1 MPEAHTSSRNT
12 QSNQNRAPHKR
23 NKQSANRS
31 SRSPIYG
38 ALDLGTNNCR
48 LLLASRARQGFRI
61 LDAFSRIVRLGEG
74 VNKSGVMTDEAMDR
88 TIEALKVCAEK
99 IKRRGVTHMRS
110 VATEACRLAEN
121 SNEFVNR
128 VWDET
133 GIAIDVITAEEEA
146 RLAVIG
152 CQGVFDKAAKKVIVF
167 DIGGGSTEITAIE
180 RVEGGKYR
188 LIDWAS
194 IPFGVV
200 RLSESIEGGAR
211 NMDDYKNVISDI
223 NAHLGEFSKDL
234 GLSKDIDAGHV
245 QLVGSSGTVT
255 TLAAIHIGLD
265 VYDRK
270 QVDGLSLNSNDI
282 RDLSRDIAKMDYQE
296 RINVGCIGEERADLV
311 VGGCAIFEGLLSL
324 WPTEK
329 VYIADR
335 GIREGVL
342 RSLMEP
348 SPFVQNEP
356 LYAE

>member
-1 MPEAHTSSRNT
+1 MARQTSSSPANE
-12 QSNQNRAPHKR
+12 
-23 NKQSANRS
+23 NKNKLAGARKSHTTNNS
-31 SRSPIYG
+31 SRSPVYG

-61 LDAFSRIVRLGEG
+61 VDAFSRIVRLGEG
-74 VNKSGVMTDEAMDR
+74 VNNTGLMTEQAMDR

-121 SNEFVNR
+121 SNDFVNR

-133 GIAIDVITAEEEA
+133 GIALDVITPEEEA

-152 CQGVFDKAAKKVIVF
+152 CQGVFDKEAKKVIVF
-167 DIGGGSTEITAIE
+167 DIGGGSTEVTVIE
-180 RVEGGKYR
+180 RAHGGKYK
-188 LIDWAS
+188 LLDWAS

-200 RLSESIEGGAR
+200 RLSEAIEGGAR
-211 NMDDYKNVISDI
+211 NIDDYQSVISDI
-223 NAHLGEFSKDL
+223 GSHLRSFSNGLDL
-234 GLSKDIDAGHV
+234 SDDIARGRV

-255 TLAAIHIGLD
+255 TLAAIQIGLD

-270 QVDGLSLNSNDI
+270 KVDGIFVKSNDI
-282 RDLSRDIAKMDYQE
+282 RGLSRDIAKMDYRQ
-296 RINVGCIGEERADLV
+296 RVGIGCIGEERADLV
-311 VGGCAIFEGLLSL
+311 VGGCAIFEALLSL

-348 SPFVQNEP
+348 SPFVQNEVE
-356 LYAE
+356 YGG